1 MLERVGTYLFAI
13 FCFWLAFR
21 LIDWLISRIP
31 DKPSAPRLPLT
42 RSQKKKISY
51 SYKGNGT
58 VLDNLIYE
66 LVYYLDDAI
75 KSIQVHGINE
85 KPKKQEHEA
94 FGRME
99 CEPEIDRP
107 LKRYWIRI
115 LAKPRA
121 WRFTTPNTYRYKLG
135 KYKRDLTPK
144 DYANFYREDN
154 LRNREKAASILKS
167 IFKDFNGRFGVAVS
181 FGKSAYIS
189 IGAELAISSLELMLH
204 GSASKVLT
212 SVGHAN
218 AKKIARLM
226 DEILIDRSISA
237 DDLYDPKNEILRYE
251 IVRESENKF
260 REAEGLP
267 LVGEGY
273 IEETRL
279 YYLVRDEFPDAI
291 REYSPKWLGRQRIDI
306 YIPSKNIGIEYN
318 GEQHYRPVDWFGGN
332 EGFLNQQK
340 RDERK
345 RDLCETNGLPLI
357 EWRFNEEV
365 LKENLHIKLITLI
378 PDEPEHPF

>member
-1 MLERVGTYLFAI
+1 
-13 FCFWLAFR
+13 
-21 LIDWLISRIP
+21 
-31 DKPSAPRLPLT
+31 
-42 RSQKKKISY
+42 
-51 SYKGNGT
+51 
-58 VLDNLIYE
+58 
-66 LVYYLDDAI
+66 
-75 KSIQVHGINE
+75 
-85 KPKKQEHEA
+85 
-94 FGRME
+94 
-99 CEPEIDRP
+99 
-107 LKRYWIRI
+107 
-115 LAKPRA
+115 
-121 WRFTTPNTYRYKLG
+121 
-135 KYKRDLTPK
+135 
-144 DYANFYREDN
+144 
-154 LRNREKAASILKS
+154 
-167 IFKDFNGRFGVAVS
+167 
-181 FGKSAYIS
+181 
-189 IGAELAISSLELMLH
+189 
-204 GSASKVLT
+204 
-212 SVGHAN
+212 
-218 AKKIARLM
+218 M